1 MVHDYAVSFDVF
13 STEGDGDFV
22 HDGVAYVVR
31 MSEPFS
37 LNDFEFLFGHRGL
50 S

>member
-1 MVHDYAVSFDVF
+1 MHDYAVSFDVF
-13 STEGDGDFV
+13 STKGDGDFV
-22 HDGVAYVVR
+22 HDGVAYVVW

-37 LNDFEFLFGHRGL
+37 LNDFEFLFGHGGL